1 MMIIKGLELTLVGMT
16 VVFGMLTLLV
26 VIMKMSYRML
36 LVMNKYFPEKAA
48 AAEAGSGAGK
58 KSEEDIAIA
67 IAAVR
72 AYTKG
77 KGEI

>member
-1 MMIIKGLELTLVGMT
+1 MIIKGLELTLVGMT

-36 LVMNKYFPEKAA
+36 LVMNRYFPEKTGAA
-48 AAEAGSGAGK
+48 DAVTGAGK

-67 IAAVR
+67 IAAVT

-77 KGEI
+77 KGDI